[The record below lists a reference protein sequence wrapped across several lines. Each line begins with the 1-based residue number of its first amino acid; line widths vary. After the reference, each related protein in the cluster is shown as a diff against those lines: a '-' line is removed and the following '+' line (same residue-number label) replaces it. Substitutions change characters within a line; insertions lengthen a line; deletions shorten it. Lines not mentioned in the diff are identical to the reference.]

1 MTWTIDSDLLGLE
14 NKVAVITGG
23 GGEGMG
29 GQHCR
34 QLARAGCNIV
44 VADVDEDGGQTTV
57 KAVEA
62 LGRKAIFVNTN
73 TRIREDVDNLIQ
85 ATIESF
91 GRIDIAVNHV
101 GGMGDTGPT
110 PFLDYTEEG
119 WDDVVEHN
127 LKSTFLCCHAEA
139 LEMIRQGTEGRIIN
153 VSSSS
158 GIVGAESIAAYG
170 ASKAG
175 VIHLTKSLAQELA
188 RYGIRV
194 NCIVPGTHSNPRQE
208 AMLSDPDVPEEL
220 KAFIRSAGAAPPLG
234 RLGNPRETAGL
245 AVFFASNL
253 SSYVTGTALL
263 SDGGVT
269 LTTARPPV
277 LLGAEAEAVKQM
289 TRP

>member
-1 MTWTIDSDLLGLE
+1 MAWEIDSELLGLE
-14 NKVAVITGG
+14 DKIAVVTGG
-23 GGEGMG
+23 GGAGMG

-34 QLARAGCNIV
+34 QLARAGCHVV
-44 VADVDEDGGQTTV
+44 VADVDPEGGEATV
-57 KAVEA
+57 QAVEEI
-62 LGRKAIFVNTN
+62 GRRAIFVQAN
-73 TRIREDVDNLIQ
+73 TRVRADVERLLE
-85 ATIESF
+85 ATVEAF

-101 GGMGDTGPT
+101 GGMGETGPT
-110 PFLDYTEEG
+110 PFLDYTDEG

-127 LKSTFLCCHAEA
+127 LKSTFLCCRAEA
-139 LEMIRQGTEGRIIN
+139 LAMIRQGGDGRIIN
-153 VSSSS
+153 VASSS
-158 GIVGAESIAAYG
+158 GVVGGESIAAYG

-208 AMLSDPDVPEEL
+208 AMLGDPDVPEER
-220 KAFIRSAGAAPPLG
+220 KAFMRRASAAPPLG
-234 RLGNPRETAGL
+234 RLGQPWETAGL

-277 LLGAEAEAVKQM
+277 LLGVEAEAVTQM
-289 TRP
+289 HGR